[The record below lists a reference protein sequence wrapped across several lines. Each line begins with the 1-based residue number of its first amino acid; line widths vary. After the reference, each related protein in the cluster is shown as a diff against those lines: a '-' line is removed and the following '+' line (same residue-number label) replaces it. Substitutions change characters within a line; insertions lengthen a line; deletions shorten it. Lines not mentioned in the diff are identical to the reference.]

1 VGGSCLRLKIQEKYM
16 KRLSSLRNAKG
27 FTLIELLVVIA
38 IIGILSTLLFPA
50 IQGAL
55 LKTKATTAGAKMG
68 GKGLAGIVYSASLDR
83 NALSQPEV
91 YPSSTGS
98 GPFAGVGSSTDYF
111 KELFKLSAV
120 TSVMQVAAITIP
132 GQRSPPFDAASL
144 SSDQNLWCV
153 VNDVN
158 TSSDP
163 GTPFMFTKN
172 INWGNLSGEPTPAL
186 NADNGQ
192 PILNDK
198 LAIIVYAQGA
208 VRVLD
213 LNPDTITRDII
224 CQGGSYDKTVL
235 NP

>member
-1 VGGSCLRLKIQEKYM
+1 M
-16 KRLSSLRNAKG
+16 KRSAWSKKQHG

-55 LKTKATTAGAKMG
+55 LKTKATTAGSKMG
-68 GKGLAGIVYSASLDR
+68 GKGLSGVIYSVSLDR

-91 YPSSTGS
+91 YPRTAGS
-98 GPFAGVGSSTDYF
+98 DTFGGMSSSTDYF
-111 KELFKLSAV
+111 KELFKLNAV
-120 TSVMQVAAITIP
+120 TSVMQIATITVP
-132 GQRSPPFDAASL
+132 GQQSPPTTADSL
-144 SSDQNLWCV
+144 TAQQNLWSV
-153 VNDVN
+153 VADVGTN
-158 TSSDP
+158 SDP

-172 INWGNLSGEPTPAL
+172 ISWTDLNSEPTIAL
-186 NADNGQ
+186 LADNGQ

-213 LNPDTITRDII
+213 LDPDVITKDII
-224 CQGGSYDKTVL
+224 CQGGSYKNTVL
-235 NP
+235 AP